1 MRFITFSKEGVAT
14 VGVRLRD
21 SIVDLSAAA
30 PRLPGSIVD
39 MVKAD
44 LLQEAYDIA
53 KTAPASAHLDPNS
66 IDWLPVIPRP
76 PLLFGFGINY
86 GSHAGPRPEFPGFF
100 VSTHTR
106 LVAHRE
112 AMVIPKLSA
121 TLDYE
126 VELAIV
132 MKRGGKGISRRDALD
147 YIAAYTIF
155 NDGSVRG
162 YGGGETL
169 ALMKNSD
176 RTAPFGPEIVTP
188 DELPSGAAGLRLRTR
203 RNGVEVQND
212 TTNQMYWKVPEIIE
226 TVSQYVTLGPGDVIT
241 TGTPGGTMVE
251 TAIKSGLAWS
261 DPSIDWLKDG
271 ETIECEIEG
280 IGVISNPV
288 CAER

>member
-1 MRFITFSKEGVAT
+1 MRFVTFSKNGVAT

-21 SIVDLSAAA
+21 TIVDLSVVA

-39 MVKAD
+39 LVKAD
-44 LLQEAYDIA
+44 LLGQAYDLA
-53 KTAPASAHLDPNS
+53 KDAPGTARLDPDG
-66 IDWLPVIPRP
+66 IVWLPVIPRP
-76 PLLFGFGINY
+76 SLLFGFGINY
-86 GSHAGPRPEFPGFF
+86 GSHAGPRPECPGFF
-100 VSTHTR
+100 VSTPAR

-112 AMVIPKLSA
+112 AMVIPRLSA

-132 MKRGGKGISRRDALD
+132 MKRGGKDIPRRDALD
-147 YIAAYTIF
+147 YIAAYTIL

-176 RTAPFGPEIVTP
+176 KTAPFGPEMVTP
-188 DELPSGAAGLRLRTR
+188 DELPAGAAGLRLMTR
-203 RNGVEVQND
+203 RNGIEVQND
-212 TTNQMYWKVPEIIE
+212 TTSQMYWKVPEIIE
-226 TVSQYVTLGPGDVIT
+226 TVSQHVTLSPGDVIT

-251 TAIKSGLAWS
+251 NAIKAGLPWG
-261 DPSIDWLKDG
+261 DPSIEWLKDG
-271 ETIECEIEG
+271 ETVECEIEG

-288 CAER
+288 RAER

>member
-1 MRFITFSKEGVAT
+1 MRFLTFSKAGVAT
-14 VGVRLRD
+14 LGVRLRD
-21 SIVDLSAAA
+21 TIVDLSVAA

-39 MVKAD
+39 LVKAD
-44 LLQEAYDIA
+44 LLVEAFDIA
-53 KTAPASAHLDPNS
+53 KTASSSAHLEPSS
-66 IDWLPVIPRP
+66 ITWLPVIPRP
-76 PLLFGFGINY
+76 RLLFGFGINY
-86 GSHAGPRPEFPGFF
+86 GSHAGPRPECPGFF
-100 VSTHTR
+100 VSSPTR

-132 MKRGGKGISRRDALD
+132 MKRGGRDISRRDALD
-147 YIAAYTIF
+147 YIAAYTIL

-176 RTAPFGPEIVTP
+176 KTAPLGPEMVTP
-188 DELPSGAAGLRLRTR
+188 DELPAGAAGLRLKTR
-203 RNGVEVQND
+203 RNGIEVQNE
-212 TTNQMYWKVPEIIE
+212 TTHQMYWKVPEIIE
-226 TVSQYVTLGPGDVIT
+226 TVSQYVTLAPGDVIT

-251 TAIKSGLAWS
+251 NAIKSGLPWGDAS
-261 DPSIDWLKDG
+261 VDWLKDG

-280 IGVISNPV
+280 IGIISNPV
-288 CAER
+288 IAER

>member
-1 MRFITFSKEGVAT
+1 MRFITFSKVGVAT
-14 VGVRLRD
+14 VGVRLGD
-21 SIVDLSAAA
+21 TIVDLSAAA

-39 MVKAD
+39 LIKAD
-44 LLQEAYDIA
+44 LLYEAYDIA
-53 KTAPASAHLDPNS
+53 KTASAPAHLDPDS
-66 IDWLPVIPRP
+66 IDWMPVIPRP

-86 GSHAGPRPEFPGFF
+86 GSHAGPRPECPGFF
-100 VSTHTR
+100 VSTPSR
-106 LVAHRE
+106 LVAHRK

-121 TLDYE
+121 TLDFE
-126 VELAIV
+126 VELALV
-132 MKRGGKGISRRDALD
+132 MKRGGKDISRRNALD
-147 YIAAYTIF
+147 YIAGYTIF

-162 YGGGETL
+162 YGGGDTL

-176 RTAPFGPEIVTP
+176 KTAPFGPEIVTP
-188 DELPSGAAGLRLRTR
+188 DELPAGAAGLRLRTR
-203 RNGVEVQND
+203 RNGIEVQNE

-251 TAIKSGLAWS
+251 TAIKSGIAWG

-288 CAER
+288 SAER

>member
-21 SIVDLSAAA
+21 TIVDLSAAA
-30 PRLPGSIVD
+30 PRLPGTIVD
-39 MVKAD
+39 LVKAD
-44 LLQEAYDIA
+44 LLCEAYDIA
-53 KTAPASAHLDPNS
+53 KTASASAHLDPVS
-66 IDWLPVIPRP
+66 IDWMPVIPRP

-86 GSHAGPRPEFPGFF
+86 GSHAGPRPECPGFF
-100 VSTHTR
+100 VSTSSR
-106 LVAHRE
+106 LVAHRK

-121 TLDYE
+121 TLDFE

-132 MKRGGKGISRRDALD
+132 MKRGGKDISRRDALD

-188 DELPSGAAGLRLRTR
+188 DELPSGAAGLRLITR
-203 RNGVEVQND
+203 RNGVEVQNE
-212 TTNQMYWKVPEIIE
+212 TTNQMYWKVPEIIQ